1 MSTLA
6 ATDFVISSDA
16 RVLRDV
22 QRPNCRLAIWQR
34 TLEFDPQPLVTGYT
48 EKLCLTVPAENPAP
62 ALLEALRSAGFA
74 AGDSLQLL
82 ADDICQLCAL
92 FRPVANT
99 AAIEIRLEIVTTDA
113 CRKFHGDYVT
123 ARLITTYA
131 GAGTQWLDSEDA
143 ARVADGLE
151 PQSIRQMQPGDVGIF
166 KGRLATDTPA
176 IHRSPPISG
185 TGEKRMVLVLNPVT
199 G

>member
-1 MSTLA
+1 MSILVD
-6 ATDFVISSDA
+6 TDVAISSDPQ
-16 RVLRDV
+16 VLHDIR
-22 QRPNCRLAIWQR
+22 RPDCQLAIWER
-34 TLEFDPQPLVTGYT
+34 ALAFDPEPLVADNV
-48 EKLCLTVPAENPAP
+48 ENFCITVPADDPMP
-62 ALLEALRSAGFA
+62 ALAEALVAAGFA
-74 AGDSLQLL
+74 C
-82 ADDICQLCAL
+82 DDILDQFTDDIGRLCAL

-131 GAGTQWLDSEDA
+131 GAGTQWLDSQDA

-151 PQSIRQMQPGDVGIF
+151 PQSLRQLQPGDVGIF
-166 KGRLATDTPA
+166 KGRLATDAPA

-185 TGEKRMVLVLNPVT
+185 TGAKRMVLVLNPVT